1 MVTISSIY
9 GEWIFPNGKVYKGNF
24 KNNKPDGNG
33 NILNKGEWFF
43 KNGTF
48 VAETKLD

>member
-1 MVTISSIY
+1 MVAISSIY

-33 NILNKGEWFF
+33 NILNKGGI
-43 KNGTF
+43 KNF
-48 VAETKLD
+48 TKNLTQIFYP